1 MSRTHIILVHG
12 AYHQSWH
19 WHLLKSKLEEA
30 GHQVSTPALPSS
42 GNGVSPAIGMN
53 EDKEAI
59 KLAIEKKAAET
70 AESILPV
77 FHSYAGVPGSEAAAE
92 LSKPAR
98 DKIVRLVYV
107 MAFVID
113 QGTSLTDSLGG
124 MLAPWAVQ
132 HGGVCSVPDP
142 VPTFYN
148 DVSAEL
154 AQAAADKVVQQSHK
168 AFLEKAEH
176 AGWKMYPATY
186 VMCSDDKALDPEGR
200 RVRLEVL
207 KKENPF
213 GFDVVEMTTGHSPF
227 LSQVDETAAVIQK
240 KAGVL

>member
-1 MSRTHIILVHG
+1 MSRPHIVLVHG

-30 GHQVSTPALPSS
+30 GHRVSTPALPSA
-42 GNGVSPAIGMN
+42 GNGVSPAIGLK

-59 KLAIEKKAAET
+59 KLAVEKAAET

-92 LSKPAR
+92 LSQPAR

-124 MLAPWAVQ
+124 MLAPWAV
-132 HGGVCSVPDP
+132 HSGGVCSVPRP

-148 DVSAEL
+148 DVSSDL
-154 AQAAADKVVQQSHK
+154 AQAAAGKVVQQSLK
-168 AFLEKAEH
+168 AFLDKAEH

-200 RVRLEVL
+200 RRRLEVL
-207 KKENPF
+207 KKDNPF
-213 GFDVVEMTTGHSPF
+213 GFNVVEMATGHSPF
-227 LSQVDETAAVIQK
+227 LSQIEETAAVIQK
-240 KAGVL
+240 EAGVL